1 MSGYLIGGTVTCTN
15 RSDAFLQ
22 KLGDALGEALEECG
36 EHLVGVA
43 QEACPVDSGALRST
57 IRFTIVDDRKVRV
70 SAGGESTTPTRH
82 SRNPNYVDYA
92 DAVEFGT
99 SRTPAQP
106 FLQPAVLNH
115 TAELKAIMDS
125 HLT

>member
-1 MSGYLIGGTVTCTN
+1 MSGYVIGGTVTCTN

-22 KLGDALGEALEECG
+22 RLGDALTEALEECG
-36 EHLVGVA
+36 EHLVSEA
-43 QEACPVDSGALRST
+43 QSECPVDSGALRST

-82 SRNPNYVDYA
+82 PKNPNYVDYA

-125 HLT
+125 HLK